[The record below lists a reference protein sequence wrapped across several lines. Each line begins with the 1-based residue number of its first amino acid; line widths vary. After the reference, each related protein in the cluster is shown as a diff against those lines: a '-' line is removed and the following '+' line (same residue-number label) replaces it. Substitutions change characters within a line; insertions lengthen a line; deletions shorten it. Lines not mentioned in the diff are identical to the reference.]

1 MRLCILAY
9 PYQVSELGQIAT
21 GLVEHT
27 YQVSELGQI
36 ATGMVEHNEQEIQ
49 VATVELATVIR
60 RTIQAQYLN

>member
-1 MRLCILAY
+1 MQLCILAY
-9 PYQVSELGQIAT
+9 P
-21 GLVEHT
+21 

-49 VATVELATVIR
+49 VATVDLATVIR